1 MKNKIYFIISFVVV
15 FLGLSSFVIFKV
27 DYQKKSKTQQ
37 QRYVTGI
44 NVGNL
49 SPDIISKTTDNKKI
63 KLSDLRGKV
72 VIIDFWASWCKP
84 CRLKNPSLVRI
95 YKKYNKSID
104 RFGANFIQHIQLKN
118 RSYIENKI
126 LWEEFFVNRNWPG
139 ASALAFSGIFV
150 LPYLFYQYASVLL
163 EYIKKL
169 TA

>member
-95 YKKYNKSID
+95 YKKYNKT
-104 RFGANFIQHIQLKN
+104 
-118 RSYIENKI
+118 I
-126 LWEEFFVNRNWPG
+126 L
-139 ASALAFSGIFV
+139 A
-150 LPYLFYQYASVLL
+150 Y
-163 EYIKKL
+163 
-169 TA
+169 